1 MTNVSIGYGS
11 KLYMTD
17 YSQSPDALVEL
28 EEIIEM
34 TPPNQQ
40 DDLVDATHMQSPNR
54 TREYIL
60 GLTDPGEA
68 SFTMHHVPGSA
79 SEELI
84 FANRDRAR
92 QVPPLPTKCRQVFPN
107 GVYWEFDALVR
118 GYEPSTPID
127 DRMTVTVTMQVTGP
141 TTIGQET
148 V

>member
-1 MTNVSIGYGS
+1 MVDVSIGYGS

-17 YSQSPDALVEL
+17 YGQSPPTLVEL
-28 EEIIEM
+28 AEIIEL

-60 GLTDPGEA
+60 GLTEPGEA
-68 SFTMHHVPGSA
+68 SFVMHHIPGSA
-79 SEELI
+79 SETLI

-92 QVPPLPTKCRQVFPN
+92 QVPPEPTLCRQVFPN
-107 GVYWEFDALVR
+107 GVYWEFNALVR

-141 TTIGQET
+141 TTIGTES